1 MHLKPDFSQDD
12 APNDAERGCASQVIV
27 IITGSNYLTLEV
39 PEERRSQCF
48 RNQFPTNYTTM
59 FTFMCTLHVT
69 TNIGHLADL
78 LPINFQPITK
88 IISRLL
94 ELIVNNLL
102 GHCRYYWPTP
112 RSPASPAASP

>member
-1 MHLKPDFSQDD
+1 MHLKPDLSQDD
-12 APNDAERGCASQVIV
+12 APNDAEKGCASQLIV

-39 PEERRSQCF
+39 PEEKGGQCF
-48 RNQFPTNYTTM
+48 RNQFPTNYTTV
-59 FTFMCTLHVT
+59 FTFMCTYIHVT

-94 ELIVNNLL
+94 EP
-102 GHCRYYWPTP
+102 HC
-112 RSPASPAASP
+112 